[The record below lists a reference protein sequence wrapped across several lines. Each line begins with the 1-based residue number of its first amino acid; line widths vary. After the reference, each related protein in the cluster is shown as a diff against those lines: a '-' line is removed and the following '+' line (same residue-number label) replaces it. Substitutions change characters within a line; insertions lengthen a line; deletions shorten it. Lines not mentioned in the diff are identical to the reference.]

1 MKKPIFLILI
11 GIGVLILVGGIV
23 FVVPW
28 FGKMMEEMDQI
39 HAQQA
44 QHRRELKASASE
56 PLTEEQETL
65 LSQLLEAALETDTSQ
80 SSNDLE
86 AVLSSEPYLTYV
98 NNLTYVNT
106 EDGQNYENFLAYV
119 DAMPTES
126 IRTTALS
133 RIKGT
138 LGADKDDEELQIW
151 LNYYFVV
158 REWGTTVQD
167 PLDNMKELNQLQ
179 QTHLIEPLME
189 NDSEISGLSTQI
201 VQIGMSSIFMTEDN
215 NVFQEV
221 WRERLETYGEQ
232 EGLLRCAV
240 ASPREFALMRSF
252 FADMAAFQAW
262 ILTRP
267 EPEAQNSE
275 E

>member
-44 QHRRELKASASE
+44 QHRRELKASASK
-56 PLTEEQETL
+56 PLTAEQEIL
-65 LSQLLEAALETDTSQ
+65 LSQLLEAAPETDPSQ
-80 SSNDLE
+80 SPNDLE
-86 AVLSSEPYLTYV
+86 AVLSSEPYLTYI
-98 NNLTYVNT
+98 NT
-106 EDGQNYENFLAYV
+106 EDGQDYENFRAYV

-126 IRTTALS
+126 MRTLALS
-133 RIKGT
+133 RIETT
-138 LGADKDDEELQIW
+138 LGADKDGEELQIW
-151 LNYYFVV
+151 LNYYFIV

-167 PLDNMKELNQLQ
+167 PLDNMTELNKLQ

-189 NDSEISGLSTQI
+189 KDPEISGLSTQI
-201 VQIGMSSIFMTEDN
+201 VQIGLSSIFMTEDN

-221 WRERLETYGEQ
+221 WRERVETHGEQ

-240 ASPREFALMRSF
+240 ASPSEFALIRSF
-252 FADMAAFQAW
+252 FADMSAFQAW
-262 ILTRP
+262 IVTRP
-267 EPEAQNSE
+267 EPETQNSE

>member
-28 FGKMMEEMDQI
+28 FGKMMDEMEQI

-44 QHRRELKASASE
+44 QHRRALKASASE

-65 LSQLLEAALETDTSQ
+65 LSQLLETANEIDASPSNLE
-80 SSNDLE
+80 NI
-86 AVLSSEPYLTYV
+86 LSSEPYLTYV
-98 NNLTYVNT
+98 NRQ
-106 EDGQNYENFLAYV
+106 DGQDYENFLAYV

-126 IRTTALS
+126 MRTLALS
-133 RIKGT
+133 RIETT

-151 LNYYFVV
+151 LNYYFIV

-167 PLDNMKELNQLQ
+167 PLDNMTELNKLQ

-189 NDSEISGLSTQI
+189 KDPEISDLSTQI
-201 VQIGMSSIFMTEDN
+201 VQIGLSSIFMTEDN

-221 WRERLETYGEQ
+221 WRERVETHGEQ

-240 ASPREFALMRSF
+240 ASPSEFALIRSF
-252 FADMAAFQAW
+252 FADMSAFQEW
-262 ILTRP
+262 IVTRP
-267 EPEAQNSE
+267 EPETQNSE

>member
-11 GIGVLILVGGIV
+11 GIGVLILVGGVV

-44 QHRRELKASASE
+44 QHRRELKASASKL
-56 PLTEEQETL
+56 LTAEQEIL
-65 LSQLLEAALETDTSQ
+65 LSQLLEAAPETDPSQ
-80 SSNDLE
+80 SPNDLE
-86 AVLSSEPYLTYV
+86 AVLSSEPYLTYI
-98 NNLTYVNT
+98 NT
-106 EDGQNYENFLAYV
+106 EDGQDYENFRAYV

-126 IRTTALS
+126 MRTLALS
-133 RIKGT
+133 RIKATFGD
-138 LGADKDDEELQIW
+138 DKSDEELHVMT
-151 LNYYFVV
+151 NYYFIV

-167 PLDNMKELNQLQ
+167 PLDDMKELNKLQ
-179 QTHLIEPLME
+179 QTYLIEPLME
-189 NDSEISGLSTQI
+189 NDSDISGLPTKIAQI
-201 VQIGMSSIFMTEDN
+201 SMASIFMIEDS

-221 WRERLETYGEQ
+221 WRERVETYGEQ

-252 FADMAAFQAW
+252 FADMAAFEAW
-262 ILTRP
+262 IITRP
-267 EPEAQNSE
+267 EPEVQNSE

>member
-44 QHRRELKASASE
+44 QHQRELKASASE
-56 PLTEEQETL
+56 PLTEEQEVL
-65 LSQLLEAALETDTSQ
+65 LSQLLEAAAETDTSQ
-80 SSNDLE
+80 NPNDLE
-86 AVLSSEPYLTYV
+86 AVLSSGPYLTYV
-98 NNLTYVNT
+98 NTRAGH
-106 EDGQNYENFLAYV
+106 DYENFLAYV
-119 DAMPTES
+119 DAMPTENM
-126 IRTTALS
+126 RTLALS

-138 LGADKDDEELQIW
+138 LGADKDDEELQAW
-151 LNYYFVV
+151 LNYYFIV
-158 REWGTTVQD
+158 REWGTTVQN
-167 PLDNMKELNQLQ
+167 PLDNMKELNELQ
-179 QTHLIEPLME
+179 QIHLIEPLMG
-189 NDSEISGLSTQI
+189 NDSEISSLSTQFI
-201 VQIGMSSIFMTEDN
+201 QIGMSSIFMTEDN
-215 NVFQEV
+215 DVFQEV

-240 ASPREFALMRSF
+240 ASPSEFALMRSF
-252 FADMAAFQAW
+252 FADMTAFQAW
-262 ILTRP
+262 ITTRP

-275 E
+275 K

>member
-44 QHRRELKASASE
+44 EHRRALKASANE
-56 PLTEEQETL
+56 PLTEEQEKL
-65 LSQLLEAALETDTSQ
+65 LSELLEAAAETDTSQ

-98 NNLTYVNT
+98 RT
-106 EDGQNYENFLAYV
+106 EDGQDYENFMAYV

-126 IRTTALS
+126 MRTIALS

-138 LGADKDDEELQIW
+138 LGADKDDEELQVW
-151 LNYYFVV
+151 LNYYFIV
-158 REWGTTVQD
+158 REWGTTVQN
-167 PLDNMKELNQLQ
+167 PLDNMKELNKLQ

-215 NVFQEV
+215 DVFQEV
-221 WRERLETYGEQ
+221 WRERLETHGEQ

-240 ASPREFALMRSF
+240 ASPSEFALMCSF

-267 EPEAQNSE
+267 EPETQNSE

>member
-44 QHRRELKASASE
+44 EHRRALKASASE
-56 PLTEEQETL
+56 PLTEEQEIL
-65 LSQLLEAALETDTSQ
+65 LSQLLEAAAETDPSQ
-80 SSNDLE
+80 SPNNLE
-86 AVLSSEPYLTYV
+86 AVLSNEPYLTYV
-98 NNLTYVNT
+98 RT
-106 EDGQNYENFLAYV
+106 EDGQDYENFMAYV

-126 IRTTALS
+126 MRTIALS
-133 RIKGT
+133 RIKST
-138 LGADKDDEELQIW
+138 LGADKDDEELQVW
-151 LNYYFVV
+151 LNYYFIV
-158 REWGTTVQD
+158 REWGTTVQN
-167 PLDNMKELNQLQ
+167 PLDNMKELNKLQ

-201 VQIGMSSIFMTEDN
+201 VQIGLSSIFMTEDN
-215 NVFQEV
+215 DVFQEV
-221 WRERLETYGEQ
+221 WRERLETYAEQ

-240 ASPREFALMRSF
+240 ASPSEFALMRSF

-262 ILTRP
+262 IITRP

>member
-11 GIGVLILVGGIV
+11 GIGVLLLVGGIV

-44 QHRRELKASASE
+44 EHRRALKASASE
-56 PLTEEQETL
+56 PLTEDQETL
-65 LSQLLEAALETDTSQ
+65 LSQLLETAGETDTSQ
-80 SSNDLE
+80 SPNNLE
-86 AVLSSEPYLTYV
+86 SLLSSEPYLTYV
-98 NNLTYVNT
+98 NTQ
-106 EDGQNYENFLAYV
+106 EGQDYENFLTYV

-126 IRTTALS
+126 MRTIALS
-133 RIKGT
+133 RIKVT
-138 LGADKDDEELQIW
+138 LGSDKDDEELQIW
-151 LNYYFVV
+151 LNHYFIV

-167 PLDNMKELNQLQ
+167 PLDNMKELNKLQ

-240 ASPREFALMRSF
+240 ASPSEFALIRSF
-252 FADMAAFQAW
+252 FGDMAAFQEW

-267 EPEAQNSE
+267 EPEAQNPE

>member
-28 FGKMMEEMDQI
+28 FGKMMDEMEQI

-44 QHRRELKASASE
+44 QHRRALKASASE

-65 LSQLLEAALETDTSQ
+65 LSQLLETANEIDASPSNLE
-80 SSNDLE
+80 NI
-86 AVLSSEPYLTYV
+86 LSSEPYLTYI
-98 NNLTYVNT
+98 NT
-106 EDGQNYENFLAYV
+106 EDGQDYENFLAYV

-126 IRTTALS
+126 MRTLALS
-133 RIKGT
+133 RIETT
-138 LGADKDDEELQIW
+138 LGADKDSVELQVW
-151 LNYYFVV
+151 LSYYFIV

-167 PLDNMKELNQLQ
+167 PLDNMTELNKLQ

-189 NDSEISGLSTQI
+189 KDPEISGLSTQI
-201 VQIGMSSIFMTEDN
+201 VQIGLSSIFMTEDN

-221 WRERLETYGEQ
+221 WRERVETHGEQ

-240 ASPREFALMRSF
+240 ASPSEFALIRSF
-252 FADMAAFQAW
+252 FADMSAFQEW
-262 ILTRP
+262 IVTRP
-267 EPEAQNSE
+267 EPETQNPE

>member
-28 FGKMMEEMDQI
+28 FGRMMEEMDQI
-39 HAQQA
+39 HAQQEE
-44 QHRRELKASASE
+44 HRRALEASARE
-56 PLTEEQETL
+56 PLTEDQETL
-65 LSQLLEAALETDTSQ
+65 LSQLLEAAAETDTSK
-80 SSNDLE
+80 SPNDLE
-86 AVLSSEPYLTYV
+86 TVLSSEPYLTY
-98 NNLTYVNT
+98 LKTQ
-106 EDGQNYENFLAYV
+106 EEQAYADFSAYI
-119 DAMPTES
+119 DAMPTNTMKTVA
-126 IRTTALS
+126 IA
-133 RIKGT
+133 RIKAM
-138 LGADKDDEELQIW
+138 LGGDKTDEELIVW

-158 REWGTTVQD
+158 REWGTTVEN
-167 PLDNMKELNQLQ
+167 PLDNIKELHELQ

-189 NDSEISGLSTQI
+189 NGSELSGFSTALVQLST
-201 VQIGMSSIFMTEDN
+201 SPTSITEDN

-221 WRERLETYGEQ
+221 WRERLETHGEQ

-240 ASPREFALMRSF
+240 ASPVDFALMRSF

-262 ILTRP
+262 ILKRP

-275 E
+275 K

>member
-28 FGKMMEEMDQI
+28 VGKMMEEMDQI

-44 QHRRELKASASE
+44 QHRRELKTSANK
-56 PLTEEQETL
+56 PLTEAQETL
-65 LSQLLEAALETDTSQ
+65 LAQLLEAAAETAPSQ
-80 SSNDLE
+80 NPNDLE
-86 AVLSSEPYLTYV
+86 TVLSSEPYLTYV
-98 NNLTYVNT
+98 NT
-106 EDGQNYENFLAYV
+106 EEGQGYENFLAYV

-126 IRTTALS
+126 MRAIALS

-138 LGADKDDEELQIW
+138 LGADKDDEELQVW
-151 LNYYFVV
+151 LNYYFIV

-167 PLDNMKELNQLQ
+167 PLDNMKELNKLQ

-201 VQIGMSSIFMTEDN
+201 VHIGMSSIFMTEDN

-221 WRERLETYGEQ
+221 WRERLEMDGKQ
-232 EGLLRCAV
+232 AGMLRCAV
-240 ASPREFALMRSF
+240 ASPSEFALMRSF
-252 FADMAAFQAW
+252 FTDMAAFQAW
-262 ILTRP
+262 IITRP
-267 EPEAQNSE
+267 EPEPQNSE
-275 E
+275 

>member
-28 FGKMMEEMDQI
+28 FGKMMDEMEQI

-44 QHRRELKASASE
+44 QHRRALKASASE

-65 LSQLLEAALETDTSQ
+65 LSQLLETANEIDASPSNLE
-80 SSNDLE
+80 NI
-86 AVLSSEPYLTYV
+86 LSSEPYLTYV
-98 NNLTYVNT
+98 NRQ
-106 EDGQNYENFLAYV
+106 DGQDYENFLAYV

-126 IRTTALS
+126 MRTLALS
-133 RIKGT
+133 RIETT
-138 LGADKDDEELQIW
+138 LGADKDGEELQIW
-151 LNYYFVV
+151 LNYYFIV

-167 PLDNMKELNQLQ
+167 PLDNMTELNKLQ

-189 NDSEISGLSTQI
+189 KDPEISDLSTQI
-201 VQIGMSSIFMTEDN
+201 VQIGLSSIFMTEDN

-221 WRERLETYGEQ
+221 WRERVETHGEQ

-240 ASPREFALMRSF
+240 ASPSEFALIRSF
-252 FADMAAFQAW
+252 FADMSAF
-262 ILTRP
+262 
-267 EPEAQNSE
+267 
-275 E
+275 